1 MEKMTRDTARTLA
14 HDIFDTSHFES
25 NRGYL
30 TAKEDAQKNLM
41 GKTHYVD
48 PDTLRFHNSRVL
60 SSYEVDCGSLFAILE
75 SCTIDPSDRSRG
87 FRFVVFDLGGMVI
100 GRASLGEAFPS
111 KAQAEN
117 AMWKWLD
124 AFDVAAHY
132 KERLDDHLRKTIRK
146 AESIKTLIKEMGSE

>member
-1 MEKMTRDTARTLA
+1 MKKMKRDTARTLA
-14 HDIFDTSHFES
+14 HDIFDTSPFES

-48 PDTLRFHNSRVL
+48 PDTLRFHKSRIL
-60 SSYEVDCGSLFAILE
+60 ASYDVDFGSLFAILE
-75 SCTIDPSDRSRG
+75 SCALDPSNVSRG

-132 KERLDDHLRKTIRK
+132 KERLEDALRNTNRK
-146 AESIKTLIKEMGSE
+146 VESIEALLKWMGSE

>member
-14 HDIFDTSHFES
+14 HDIFDTSPFES

-48 PDTLRFHNSRVL
+48 PDTLRFHKSRVL
-60 SSYEVDCGSLFAILE
+60 SSYDVDFGSLFAILE
-75 SCTIDPSDRSRG
+75 SCALDPSNVSRG

-100 GRASLGEAFPS
+100 GRASLDKTFTS
-111 KAQAEN
+111 KVKAEK
-117 AMWKWLD
+117 AMWEWLEG
-124 AFDVAAHY
+124 FDVVAHY
-132 KERLDDHLRKTIRK
+132 SGRLEDHLRNTNRK
-146 AESIKTLIKEMGSE
+146 VESIKTLLKGMGSE